1 VTIDFARLL
10 PEIAQSAR
18 RAGAAVR
25 RHYESEFAV
34 DRKTD
39 GSPVTAAD
47 HASEAVMLHEL
58 ERLTPDIPVVSEEQ
72 VEAGKFPDISGGRFW
87 LVDPLDGTKEFVKR
101 NGEFAVV
108 VGLIVDFKAVAGVI
122 YAPVLDTLYAGAAGG
137 RAWREKDGREEA
149 ISARMPASDGVV
161 VAISRSHTSEKFEA
175 YLSTLS
181 LKGRV
186 LCGSALKFGILA
198 AGEADIYPRFGQT
211 MEWDTAAGHAI
222 LEAAGGRMET
232 KEGGTLLYGKPGFLN
247 NGFIARGRAS

>member
-1 VTIDFARLL
+1 VTTDAARLL
-10 PEIAQSAR
+10 PEVALAAR
-18 RAGAAVR
+18 RAGAAILE
-25 RHYESEFAV
+25 HYASEFAV
-34 DRKTD
+34 TRKTD

-47 HASEAVMLHEL
+47 HASEAVMLEAL
-58 ERLTPDIPVVSEEQ
+58 RKLTPDIPVVSEEE
-72 VEAGKFPDISGGRFW
+72 VEAGRFPDVSRGRFW

-122 YAPVLDTLYAGAAGG
+122 YAPVLDVLYAGAAGH
-137 RAWREKDGREEA
+137 AWREKDGRTEDLA
-149 ISARMPASDGVV
+149 ARVAAPDGLV
-161 VAISRSHTSEKFEA
+161 VAISRSHISEKFET
-175 YLSTLS
+175 YLATLP

-186 LCGSALKFGILA
+186 ACGSAIKFGILA

-232 KEGGTLLYGKPGFLN
+232 KDGEPLRYGKPGFLN
-247 NGFIARGRAS
+247 HGFIARGRAA

>member
-1 VTIDFARLL
+1 VALEIPRLL
-10 PEIAQSAR
+10 TEVAAAAR
-18 RAGAAVR
+18 KAGEAIR
-25 RHYESEFAV
+25 RHYEGEFAV
-34 DRKTD
+34 DRKSD

-58 ERLTPDIPVVSEEQ
+58 HKLTPDIPIVSEEQ
-72 VEAGKFPDISGGRFW
+72 VEAGKVPEVSGGRFW

-108 VGLIVDFKAVAGVI
+108 AGLVVDFKPVAGVI
-122 YAPVLDTLYAGAAGG
+122 YAPVLDTLYAGGEG
-137 RAWREKDGREEA
+137 RAWREKDGRRDD
-149 ISARMPASDGVV
+149 ISARAAASDGLV
-161 VAISRSHTSEKFEA
+161 VAISRSHISEKFES
-175 YLSTLS
+175 YLATLP

-186 LCGSALKFGILA
+186 ACGSAIKFGLLA

-232 KEGGTLLYGKPGFLN
+232 KEGGTLTYGKPGFLN
-247 NGFIARGRAS
+247 HGFIARGRAA

>member
-1 VTIDFARLL
+1 VTLDLARLL
-10 PEIAQSAR
+10 PEVAAAAR
-18 RAGAAVR
+18 KAGAAIR
-25 RHYESEFAV
+25 AHYEGDFAV
-34 DRKTD
+34 RRKTD

-47 HASEAVMLHEL
+47 HASEAVMLAAL
-58 ERLTPDIPVVSEEQ
+58 KRLTPDIPVVSEEE
-72 VEAGKFPDISGGRFW
+72 VEVGRFPEISSGRFW

-108 VGLIVDFKAVAGVI
+108 VGLIADFKAIAGVI
-122 YAPVLDTLYAGAAGG
+122 YAPVLDTLYAGADG
-137 RAWREKDGREEA
+137 RAWREKDGHKEA
-149 ISARMPASDGVV
+149 IAARIAAPDGVV

-175 YLSTLS
+175 YLSTLP

-222 LEAAGGRMET
+222 LEAAGGRVET
-232 KEGGTLLYGKPGFLN
+232 KEGGPLLYGKPGFLN
-247 NGFIARGRAS
+247 HGFIARGRAS

>member
-1 VTIDFARLL
+1 VTLDLERLL
-10 PEIAQSAR
+10 TDVAVAAR
-18 RAGAAVR
+18 KAGAAIR
-25 RHYESEFAV
+25 RHYEGEFAV
-34 DRKTD
+34 DRKAD

-47 HASEAVMLHEL
+47 HASEAVMIHEL
-58 ERLTPDIPVVSEEQ
+58 QRLTPEIPVVSEEQ
-72 VEAGKFPDISGGRFW
+72 VEAGKIPDVSGGRFW

-108 VGLIVDFKAVAGVI
+108 VGLIIDFKPVAGVI
-122 YAPVLDTLYAGAAGG
+122 YAPILDTLYAGGEGG
-137 RAWREKDGREEA
+137 AWREKAGRKEP
-149 ISARMPASDGVV
+149 ISARAAATDGLV

-232 KEGGTLLYGKPGFLN
+232 KDGEPLLYGKPGFLN
-247 NGFIARGRAS
+247 HGFIARGRAA

>member
-1 VTIDFARLL
+1 MALDIQRLL
-10 PEIAQSAR
+10 PEVAAAAR
-18 RAGAAVR
+18 KAGAAILV
-25 RHYESEFAV
+25 HYEGDFAV
-34 DRKTD
+34 NRKAD

-47 HASEAVMLHEL
+47 HASETVMLEAL
-58 ERLTPDIPVVSEEQ
+58 KRLTPDIPVVSEEE
-72 VEAGKFPDISGGRFW
+72 VEAGRFPDVSSGRFW

-108 VGLIVDFKAVAGVI
+108 AGLVVDFKPVAGVI
-122 YAPVLDTLYAGAAGG
+122 YAPALDVLYAGGEG
-137 RAWREKDGREEA
+137 RAWREKDGRKES
-149 ISARMPASDGVV
+149 IVARPAASDGLV
-161 VAISRSHTSEKFEA
+161 VAISRSHISEKFES
-175 YLSTLS
+175 YLATLP

-186 LCGSALKFGILA
+186 SCGSALKFGILA

-247 NGFIARGRAS
+247 QGFIARGRAA